1 MTGLRLKFK
10 YINFLFLAFPL
21 FSENEI
27 IVDVRTI
34 EEWNTGHLESAIH
47 IEWQDIL
54 SISETVTKDKKIYLY
69 CRSGNRSG
77 KAAKILNDAGY
88 FQAINAGSI
97 SKAKE
102 LLNKDI
108 IYN

>member
-1 MTGLRLKFK
+1 MTGLRIKFK
-10 YINFLFLAFPL
+10 YIIFLFLALPL

-47 IEWQDIL
+47 IEWQEIL
-54 SISETVTKDKKIYLY
+54 TISETVTKDKKIYLY

-77 KAAKILNDAGY
+77 KAAKILNEAGY